1 MEKAKVLLVD
11 DETEFV
17 KTLSERLEN
26 RDVDVDSAFNGVDA
40 ISKVKEKTYDA
51 IILDLAMPELDG
63 LQTLQLMLEKN
74 PNLQV
79 IFLTGHATVD
89 KGVEAIKLGA
99 KDFLEKPVDINALY
113 KKIKD
118 AKAERLVITEKNLE
132 DKIKNIMSGK
142 SW

>member
-1 MEKAKVLLVD
+1 MEKTKVLLVD
-11 DETEFV
+11 DEAEFV

-26 RDVDVDSAFNGVDA
+26 RDVDVDSAYNGVEA
-40 ISKVKEKTYDA
+40 ISKVKDKSYDA

-79 IFLTGHATVD
+79 IFLTGYATVD

-99 KDFLEKPVDINALY
+99 RDFLEKPVDINALY

-132 DKIKNIMSGK
+132 DKIKNIMTGK